1 MKTYPALIIT
11 CEHASAHVP
20 AEFAAAFAASG
31 DVLST
36 HRAWD
41 PGAME
46 AALAWGAYAK
56 SPVFLGQVTRLICDL
71 NRSVGNRA
79 LWSSWTKT
87 LPFSEKQAILSRWH
101 HPYRQAAEQ
110 AVAQRIRQGTP
121 VLHISVHSFTPVLNG
136 TVRAFDLGLLY
147 DPGRAREKALA
158 LEACRVLAEKS
169 RAFCPL
175 DAENPSCA
183 PKALRVRR
191 NAPYRGVSD
200 SFTCFF
206 RKRYPDAWYM
216 GFEIEFNQALL
227 RHGRFPAVQVAMA
240 FDAALR
246 RISRGPDAEGPNAEE
261 SGADRKGPH
270 EKKPDAKGQGALPE

>member
-1 MKTYPALIIT
+1 M
-11 CEHASAHVP
+11 
-20 AEFAAAFAASG
+20 
-31 DVLST
+31 D
-36 HRAWD
+36 
-41 PGAME
+41 

-56 SPVFLGQVTRLICDL
+56 SPVFLGRVTRLICDL
-71 NRSVGNRA
+71 NRSAGNRA

-101 HPYRQAAEQ
+101 HPYRLAAEQ
-110 AVAQRIRQGTP
+110 AVERRIRRGTP

-136 TVRAFDLGLLY
+136 SIRAFDLGLLY

-158 LEACRVLAEKS
+158 REACRALAEKS

-175 DAENPSCA
+175 DAESPSRA
-183 PKALRVRR
+183 QKVLRVRR

-206 RKRYPDAWYM
+206 RKRYPDEWYM

-227 RHGRFPAVQVAMA
+227 RHGPFPAVQVAMA

-246 RISRGPDAEGPNAEE
+246 RTGRGPDM
-261 SGADRKGPH
+261 KGPDTD
-270 EKKPDAKGQGALPE
+270 KKGPDGKNPDAPGQGALPE